1 MKKLLRYNKTNVNKL
16 SGSGTE
22 TDYDRLTKRR
32 QISGRYVGV
41 GISDR
46 SLSIAIIPTLV
57 SWEIISNMHMH
68 LCMLVNQS
76 LYAYRLHTLCFFF
89 PAKETAVKPLLSND
103 ALSTDTSLPELS
115 RSGRGKGSDQADSER
130 VATDWARAVPV
141 RSAPLNSKQ

>member
-1 MKKLLRYNKTNVNKL
+1 MYAGQSV
-16 SGSGTE
+16 
-22 TDYDRLTKRR
+22 
-32 QISGRYVGV
+32 VV
-41 GISDR
+41 CV
-46 SLSIAIIPTLV
+46 SIAHAV
-57 SWEIISNMHMH
+57 
-68 LCMLVNQS
+68 
-76 LYAYRLHTLCFFF
+76 FFF